1 MKRSLIVIVLIAI
14 LYASHGQTKSIQ
26 AAGVARPKLVVGIV
40 VDQMRWDYLYRYS
53 NRYLNNGFKRILNN
67 GFTCENTFIPYT
79 PTYTAAGHSCIYTG
93 SVPAINGIMGNNWYS
108 RDLKRS
114 VYCTDDS
121 TVTSVGSTSAAG
133 KMSPVN
139 LWTTTVTDELRLAT
153 NLRSKVVGVALKD
166 RGSILP
172 AGHAANAAYWF
183 DDANGAFITSTYYMK
198 DLPLWV
204 KQFNDK
210 KLPDQYLRRDWNTLY
225 PINTY
230 NESTTDEKSY
240 ETNFPSGGTTFPH
253 LTAGIEKNK
262 YNALRHT
269 PYGNTLTM
277 EMAKAAIEGESLGQS
292 GNTDF
297 LAVSFSSTDYIGHSF
312 GPNSVENEDT
322 YLRLDN
328 DLASFLSYLDNKIGK
343 GQYTIFLTADH
354 GVANTPGLLKE
365 TKIPAG
371 AFSNTTILAALND
384 ILSKRF
390 QIINGVES
398 VINYQVYLNKNIA
411 GTDEDKVK
419 KTIIEHL
426 MTYPAI
432 SAAFELQDLQKTPI
446 PADLKTMFTNGYN
459 QKLSGDIQ
467 FVHKP
472 GWLDGGNKGTT
483 HGLWNPYDSHIPLLW
498 FGWGIK
504 KGKTNRETYMT
515 DISATLSALLHIQ
528 MPNGCIGKV
537 IEEVLQ

>member
-1 MKRSLIVIVLIAI
+1 
-14 LYASHGQTKSIQ
+14 
-26 AAGVARPKLVVGIV
+26 
-40 VDQMRWDYLYRYS
+40 
-53 NRYLNNGFKRILNN
+53 
-67 GFTCENTFIPYT
+67 
-79 PTYTAAGHSCIYTG
+79 
-93 SVPAINGIMGNNWYS
+93 
-108 RDLKRS
+108 
-114 VYCTDDS
+114 
-121 TVTSVGSTSAAG
+121 
-133 KMSPVN
+133 
-139 LWTTTVTDELRLAT
+139 
-153 NLRSKVVGVALKD
+153 
-166 RGSILP
+166 
-172 AGHAANAAYWF
+172 
-183 DDANGAFITSTYYMK
+183 
-198 DLPLWV
+198 
-204 KQFNDK
+204 
-210 KLPDQYLRRDWNTLY
+210 
-225 PINTY
+225 
-230 NESTTDEKSY
+230 
-240 ETNFPSGGTTFPH
+240 
-253 LTAGIEKNK
+253 
-262 YNALRHT
+262 
-269 PYGNTLTM
+269 M

-371 AFSNTTILAALND
+371 AFSNTTILAALNN